1 VVVSDC
7 WGTSMHFHIQDQL
20 NEFKLLN
27 DSVTAN
33 SMPSQRK
40 RDRPAKEKAL
50 VSAAKK
56 LFARKG
62 YDVTTTR
69 EIAAAA
75 KCAEGLI
82 HRYFGGKAGLFLV
95 LIRQRME
102 REVTDLSLVRPARNL
117 RDEFIQLV
125 GWELDWTW
133 EDREFLRVIVPR
145 AVVDG
150 DLGKVF
156 GDIIAN
162 GRLAAITSRL
172 RRFPEAKLLSRAQLE
187 GLVVSIG
194 AFSFMFGFLRPAVLG
209 YDRAAER
216 ALAIT
221 LASNLIDCNSSM
233 SRASAQVSLPRI

>member
-1 VVVSDC
+1 
-7 WGTSMHFHIQDQL
+7 MHFHIQDEL
-20 NEFKLLN
+20 NKFKILD
-27 DSVTAN
+27 DSVIAS
-33 SMPSQRK
+33 SMPPQRK

-50 VSAAKK
+50 ISAAKK

-82 HRYFGGKAGLFLV
+82 HRYFGGKAGLLLV
-95 LIRQRME
+95 LVRQRME
-102 REVTDLSLVRPARNL
+102 REVTDLSRVPPAKSF

-133 EDREFLRVIVPR
+133 EDRDFLRVIVPR
-145 AVVDG
+145 AVVDA

-156 GDIIAN
+156 GGIISS

-172 RRFPEAKLLSRAQLE
+172 RRFPEGKLFSPAQIE
-187 GLVVSIG
+187 ALVISIG
-194 AFSFMFGFLRPAVLG
+194 TFSFMFGFLRPAVLG
-209 YDRAAER
+209 HDRATER
-216 ALAIT
+216 ALAIR
-221 LASNLIDCNSSM
+221 LAT
-233 SRASAQVSLPRI
+233 SLVDNT